1 MEIKL
6 PKRTGVQFADLFSA
20 EFERLGSI
28 IAIIVNLKL
37 DKSTEDLLVHSL
49 STLLGDTA
57 FKSYNIAVEDVGK
70 GLNEAMKNVKEE
82 ELTQLKND

>member
-6 PKRTGVQFADLFSA
+6 PERTGEQFADLFSA
-20 EFERLGSI
+20 EFERLGGT
-28 IAIIVNLKL
+28 IANLRL
-37 DKSTEDLLVHSL
+37 DKGVEDLLVFSL

-70 GLNEAMKNVKEE
+70 GLNEAMANVKEE
-82 ELTQLKND
+82 ELTQSKDD

>member
-6 PKRTGVQFADLFSA
+6 PERTGEQFADLFSA

-28 IAIIVNLKL
+28 IATLRL
-37 DKSTEDLLVHSL
+37 DKSMEDVLVFSL

-57 FKSYNIAVEDVGK
+57 FKSYNIAVEDIGK
-70 GLNEAMKNVKEE
+70 GLNEAMENVKEE
-82 ELTQLKND
+82 ELNRSKDD